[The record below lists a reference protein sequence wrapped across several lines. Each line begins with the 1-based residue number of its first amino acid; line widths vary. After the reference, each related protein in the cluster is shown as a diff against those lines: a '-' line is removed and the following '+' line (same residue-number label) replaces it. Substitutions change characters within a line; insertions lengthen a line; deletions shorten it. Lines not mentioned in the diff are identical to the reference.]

1 MKKLSLFLVTLT
13 IAMVSCEPN
22 IVTPNN
28 ECPTVVTKSVTE
40 ITKSTAKVIS
50 QVVADGGTAVT
61 ERGVCWNTD
70 GAPTILD
77 YRAKDAEV
85 GLGTFASN
93 LSDLEA
99 NTTYYV
105 RAYATNAV
113 GTSYG
118 EEKSFTT
125 KEKETTDDPEKPNGV
140 LSCAEALAICKATGT
155 TSTTETYTIRGY
167 VTEFKETFNTQYGN
181 VTYWMADNQGGGKV
195 LLAYRVKPVK
205 TSDKAVKVNDY
216 VEVVGTLVNYMG
228 NTPEVNA
235 GGTYTVIT
243 AGNGET
249 PDTPDTPDNPSTP
262 KYEWVDLGLSVKWA
276 TCNVGASSP
285 EEYGNY
291 YAWGEI
297 EPKDDYYT
305 NSTVTFGLSISELKS
320 RGYIDS
326 DGNLTSSYDAA
337 TANWG
342 KEWRMPTSEEIQELR
357 NKCRETWAVLN
368 GAPGYYLT
376 GPNGKSIFLP
386 AAGVRSESELFS
398 IGDSGYYWS
407 STPNNVDN
415 SDDGTAGGRY
425 ADNLYFSTKYIYKS
439 ESWRSYGLS
448 IRPVLVE

>member
-40 ITKSTAKVIS
+40 ITESTAKVIS

-125 KEKETTDDPEKPNGV
+125 KEKVNTDTPDDPE
-140 LSCAEALAICKATGT
+140 
-155 TSTTETYTIRGY
+155 
-167 VTEFKETFNTQYGN
+167 
-181 VTYWMADNQGGGKV
+181 
-195 LLAYRVKPVK
+195 
-205 TSDKAVKVNDY
+205 
-216 VEVVGTLVNYMG
+216 
-228 NTPEVNA
+228 
-235 GGTYTVIT
+235 
-243 AGNGET
+243 
-249 PDTPDTPDNPSTP
+249 TP

-285 EEYGNY
+285 GEYGNY

-305 NSTVTFGLSISELKS
+305 NSSVTFGLSISELKS

-342 KEWRMPTSEEIQELR
+342 KEWRMPTSDEIQELR
-357 NKCRETWAVLN
+357 NKCRATWAVLN

-386 AAGVRSESELFS
+386 AAGSRSESELFS
-398 IGDSGYYWS
+398 LGDSGDYWS

-439 ESWRSYGLS
+439 ERWRSYGLS

>member
-40 ITKSTAKVIS
+40 ITESTAKVIS
-50 QVVADGGTAVT
+50 QVVADGGNAVT

-85 GLGTFASN
+85 GLGTFTSN
-93 LSDLEA
+93 LSGLEA

-125 KEKETTDDPEKPNGV
+125 TEKVNTDTPDDPE
-140 LSCAEALAICKATGT
+140 
-155 TSTTETYTIRGY
+155 
-167 VTEFKETFNTQYGN
+167 
-181 VTYWMADNQGGGKV
+181 
-195 LLAYRVKPVK
+195 
-205 TSDKAVKVNDY
+205 
-216 VEVVGTLVNYMG
+216 
-228 NTPEVNA
+228 
-235 GGTYTVIT
+235 
-243 AGNGET
+243 
-249 PDTPDTPDNPSTP
+249 TP
-262 KYEWVDLGLSVKWA
+262 KHEWVDLGLSVKWA

-285 EEYGNY
+285 EEYGDY
-291 YAWGEI
+291 FAWGEI
-297 EPKDDYYT
+297 EPKDYYST

-337 TANWG
+337 TTNWG
-342 KEWRMPTSEEIQELR
+342 KEWRMPTSDEIKELSS
-357 NKCRETWAVLN
+357 KCHETWAVLN
-368 GAPGYYLT
+368 GVTGYYLT

-386 AAGVRSESELFS
+386 AAGLRDESELFNL
-398 IGDSGYYWS
+398 GTNGYYWS
-407 STPNNVDN
+407 STPNNLDN
-415 SDDGTAGGRY
+415 SDDGTAGGRCV
-425 ADNLYFSTKYIYKS
+425 DHLYFSTKYLYQS
-439 ESWRSYGLS
+439 ETGWRAYGMS